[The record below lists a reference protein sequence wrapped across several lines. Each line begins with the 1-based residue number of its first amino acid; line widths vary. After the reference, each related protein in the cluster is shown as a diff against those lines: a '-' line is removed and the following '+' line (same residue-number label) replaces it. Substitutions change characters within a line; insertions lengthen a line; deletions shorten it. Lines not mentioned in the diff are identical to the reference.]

1 MMMTNTSNPLPVK
14 VRHSFIKIPTGSE
27 LSKRQLP
34 IMSVD
39 SGIPGPVVWLTACCH
54 GDEVGGVVIIQEIFK
69 KIRNKTILS
78 RGSVF
83 AFPLMNPIGFET
95 ASRRIPLSNEDLNR
109 SFPGN
114 KDGSLGERLA
124 DMIFTTILKTNPTV
138 VLDLHNDWIKSIP
151 YVLIDPEHRG
161 MLSEVYQATENFGSK
176 TGFLMIR
183 DTEEIQKSLCF
194 SLHKQNI
201 PAMTLELG
209 ESCIIN
215 EKNVAYGVKSIEQ
228 ILAYLKMIKPEKEPF
243 QYHLPEINHGKILN
257 YFARPYSSTSGII
270 RFLVKPG
277 ERVKKGQAV
286 AKIYNTFGRLQ
297 QTLAAL
303 HDGVVLGHS
312 DSSVAFPGKPILAFG
327 IE

>member
-1 MMMTNTSNPLPVK
+1 MIKNNANPLPLK
-14 VRHSFIKIPTGSE
+14 VRHSFIKILTGSE
-27 LSKRQLP
+27 LSKRKLP
-34 IMSVD
+34 IMSAN

-54 GDEVGGVVIIQEIFK
+54 GDEVGGIVIIQEIFK
-69 KIRNKTILS
+69 KIRNRKILLK
-78 RGSVF
+78 GSVF

-95 ASRRIPLSNEDLNR
+95 ASRNITLSNEDLNR

-114 KDGSLGERLA
+114 KDGSLGERIA
-124 DMIFTTILKTNPTV
+124 DMIFTTILKTNPTI

-151 YVLIDPEHRG
+151 YVLIDPENMG
-161 MLSEVYQATENFGSK
+161 GLAKVYKKTEGFGSK
-176 TGFLMIR
+176 TGFLMVR
-183 DTEEIQKSLCF
+183 DTEEIKKSLCF

-201 PAMTLELG
+201 PAITLELG
-209 ESCIIN
+209 EPRIIN

-228 ILAYLKMIKPEKEPF
+228 ILVDLKMIKLENEPF
-243 QYHLPEINHGKILN
+243 QYNLPEIYQGKILN
-257 YFARPYSSTSGII
+257 YFSRPYSSTSGLI

-277 ERVKKGQAV
+277 ELVKKGKPV

-297 QTLAAL
+297 QTLVAL